1 MQIYW
6 DKKDRKIWLSQ
17 KNYLLKTL
25 WQFNMQARQFL
36 HIPIIYKLSSSMS
49 PSNGA
54 ESMTMF
60 QVSYVSAIKS
70 LLYVMINLGGALKC
84 Y

>member
-1 MQIYW
+1 
-6 DKKDRKIWLSQ
+6 
-17 KNYLLKTL
+17 
-25 WQFNMQARQFL
+25 MQARQFL